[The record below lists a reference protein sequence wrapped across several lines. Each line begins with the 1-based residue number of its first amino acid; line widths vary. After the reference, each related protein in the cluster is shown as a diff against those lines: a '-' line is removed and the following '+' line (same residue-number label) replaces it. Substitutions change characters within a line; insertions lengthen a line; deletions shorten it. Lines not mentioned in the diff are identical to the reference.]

1 MVCAID
7 DLSLPAKS
15 MRLIRLT
22 LVCSSPS
29 KIWDRQ
35 RGREGGRE
43 GGRDGGREREK
54 EKKITK
60 LEKRWIP

>member
-1 MVCAID
+1 MVCATD

-22 LVCSSPS
+22 LVCSCPS

-43 GGRDGGREREK
+43 GGREVGREGGREGGKEESVWVK
-54 EKKITK
+54 EK
-60 LEKRWIP
+60 